1 MTIAEVL
8 YRWLEA
14 NGWVDWLR
22 QLRAVL
28 MAAATYTA
36 RLLQAPPRYVQLA
49 MSL

>member
-28 MAAATYTA
+28 TAAATYA
-36 RLLQAPPRYVQLA
+36 VRLLQPAPNWVQPTL
-49 MSL
+49 L